1 MAPNTSPSQTAL
13 KNYFLYLSF
22 ITVALMAVY
31 YFLKDQLPANA
42 DFIIP
47 AFYIITSGSHFLLQ
61 RALTREPKK
70 FYNYFLAAMAF
81 KMLAYL
87 LFLAVMFLG
96 FRGISM
102 PFVAVF
108 FSCYLVYTTFE
119 ILMLRPLMR
128 KG

>member
-1 MAPNTSPSQTAL
+1 MSQPSSSTPAAL
-13 KNYFLYLSF
+13 KNYFLYLSL
-22 ITVALMAVY
+22 ITVVLMAVY
-31 YFLKDQLPANA
+31 YFFKNQLPANA

-47 AFYIITSGSHFLLQ
+47 AFYVITSGSHFLLQ

-96 FRGISM
+96 FRGITM
-102 PFVAVF
+102 EFVAVF

-119 ILMLRPLMR
+119 ILMLRPLMK

>member
-1 MAPNTSPSQTAL
+1 MASNASPAQAAL
-13 KNYFLYLSF
+13 KYYFLYLSI
-22 ITVALMAVY
+22 ITVVLMAVY

-70 FYNYFLAAMAF
+70 FHNYFLAAMAF

-102 PFVAVF
+102 QFVAVF

-119 ILMLRPLMR
+119 ILMLRPLMK

>member
-1 MAPNTSPSQTAL
+1 MATNSTPAQTAL
-13 KNYFLYLSF
+13 KNYFFYLSF
-22 ITVALMAVY
+22 ITVVLMAVY
-31 YFLKDQLPANA
+31 YFLKDKLPANA

-47 AFYIITSGSHFLLQ
+47 AFYIITSVSHFLLQ

-87 LFLAVMFLG
+87 IFLAIMFLG
-96 FRGISM
+96 FQGITM
-102 PFVAVF
+102 EFVAIF

-119 ILMLRPLMR
+119 ILMLRPLMK

>member
-1 MAPNTSPSQTAL
+1 MARSSSPAQSAL
-13 KNYFLYLSF
+13 KNYFFYLSF
-22 ITVALMAVY
+22 ITVVLMVVY
-31 YFLKDQLPANA
+31 YFLKDKLPTNA

-47 AFYIITSGSHFLLQ
+47 AFYIITSVSHFLLQ

-87 LFLAVMFLG
+87 IFLAIMFLG
-96 FRGISM
+96 FQGIRM
-102 PFVAVF
+102 EFVAIF
-108 FSCYLVYTTFE
+108 FSCYLVYTIFE
-119 ILMLRPLMR
+119 ILMLRPLMK

>member
-1 MAPNTSPSQTAL
+1 MVSNTSPAQATL
-13 KNYFLYLSF
+13 KNYFLFLSI
-22 ITVALMAVY
+22 ITVVLMVVY
-31 YFLKDQLPANA
+31 YFFKDQLPANA

-96 FRGISM
+96 FQGISLT
-102 PFVAVF
+102 FVAVF

-119 ILMLRPLMR
+119 LLMLRPLM
-128 KG
+128 KKN